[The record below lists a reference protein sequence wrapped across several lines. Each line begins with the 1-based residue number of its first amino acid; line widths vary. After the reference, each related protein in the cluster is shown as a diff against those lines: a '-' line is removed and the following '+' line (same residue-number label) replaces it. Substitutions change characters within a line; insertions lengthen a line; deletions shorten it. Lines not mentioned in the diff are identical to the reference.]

1 MIATRSVLRALGAVA
16 VVSTV
21 AVTSA
26 GVVHAET
33 DLAPGATATPA
44 EKPRPTISV
53 RATPIFGTE
62 AATGDGWT
70 EIAVSIDNVGGTT
83 RKGTIELLSALPWGR
98 EQSFTTRAPFN
109 VAPGRSVIVKM
120 PTHGFASQAPT
131 VTLVVKDD
139 SGEKLANMNVSAS
152 GVANPLLVDIDNP
165 SRLAVV
171 MRNWPIPATWNP
183 QGYGSYAGYGASKAT
198 LTIGVP
204 TFDRSTGDPILPDH
218 AAAYSAATVVLVHS
232 DLLARLDAVSLDA
245 LVSWVISGGTL
256 AIVPTRPE
264 DLRSATMTALT
275 GGVVVTTPPPPVMMS
290 LPAVDKPQ
298 PPGLFPTDPL
308 DNSPPPAPDDLPL
321 KFEPTPRDQ
330 GASGNPFIPIRTV
343 MPKWPKVGPSSEVRA
358 KLEGYA
364 GGNLVPSVFG
374 ASAPYGSGEVHLLAF
389 DPTATPMLDDPW
401 AHSRM
406 VDLITH
412 AWDRRA
418 TNIVAQG
425 GGDRYMARNDEIRR
439 ALDPNEN
446 FRPAL
451 GVAAILLVLYSIM
464 AGPVTFM
471 RAAKRGKPLSPL
483 KWVPIWSA
491 AAFGAIVLVGLA
503 GKGWRGRARHLA
515 VVESGAGVSRGSIRR
530 FRGFF
535 TSETR
540 ALSVASTDS
549 GSVLNIATT
558 DSIGQEK
565 SALRIDRN
573 GSTLEDITSLP
584 WQTIVVREDGFFD
597 MKGGVSVLPTTD
609 GTYDVVNH
617 TGRDLKNVLVS
628 VPGSGIYWFDA
639 VKEGDKVHAVGGKL
653 VLRSIARRV
662 ATAGSV
668 TVHPLAISTIGTALS
683 GRLGEEISHTWQP
696 IESAGGEV
704 VDWWPDT
711 IPVVLGEMVGGEKTS
726 RDSGLSVESD
736 RVVFRIVG
744 RGGTP

>member
-1 MIATRSVLRALGAVA
+1 MIGTRLLRTLHAAIA
-16 VVSTV
+16 
-21 AVTSA
+21 AVTLLSLSGSA
-26 GVVHAET
+26 RAEQDVASPPAT
-33 DLAPGATATPA
+33 GAQA

-53 RATPIFGTE
+53 RAAPVFGTE
-62 AATGDGWT
+62 AATGDGWI
-70 EIAVSIDNVGGTT
+70 EVAVSIDNVGGTT
-83 RKGTIELLSALPWGR
+83 RKGNIELTSALPWGR
-98 EQSFTTRAPFN
+98 EQAFTTRAPFN

-120 PTHGFASQAPT
+120 PTHGFAFQAPT
-131 VTLVVKDD
+131 LTLLVKDE
-139 SGEKLANMNVSAS
+139 SGEKLAGMNITAS
-152 GVANPLLVDIDNP
+152 GVSNPMIVDVDQP

-171 MRNWPIPATWNP
+171 MRNWPIPVTWNP

-198 LTIGVP
+198 LTVGVP

-218 AAAYSAATVVLVHS
+218 AAAYSAATVVLIHS
-232 DLLARLDAVSLDA
+232 DALARLDAVSLDA

-298 PPGLFPTDPL
+298 PPGGLFPTDPL
-308 DNSPPPAPDDLPL
+308 DNSPPPPDLD
-321 KFEPTPRDQ
+321 TPMKLDPQNER
-330 GASGNPFIPIRTV
+330 GGGENPFIPIRTV
-343 MPKWPKVGPSSEVRA
+343 MPKWPKVGPTPDVRA
-358 KLEGYA
+358 KLEGYS

-389 DPTATPMLDDPW
+389 DPTIAPMLDDPW
-401 AHSRM
+401 VHSRV

-418 TNIVAQG
+418 THVVAQG
-425 GGDRYMARNDEIRR
+425 GGERYMARFDEIRR

-491 AAFGAIVLVGLA
+491 AAFAAIVLVGLA
-503 GKGWRGRARHLA
+503 GKGWKGRARHLA
-515 VVESGAGVSRGSIRR
+515 IVESGAGVSRGSIRR

-540 ALSVASTDS
+540 ALSIASTDS
-549 GSVLNIATT
+549 TSVMNVATT
-558 DSIGQEK
+558 DSLVHDQ

-584 WQTIVVREDGFFD
+584 WQTIVVREEGFFD
-597 MKGGVSVLPTTD
+597 MKGGVSVLPTKD

-617 TGRDLKNVLVS
+617 TGRELKNILIS
-628 VPGSGIYWFDA
+628 VPGVGIYWFET
-639 VKEGDKVHAVGGKL
+639 VKDGDKVHAIDGRLAIKHH
-653 VLRSIARRV
+653 ARRV
-662 ATAGSV
+662 VTAGTL
-668 TVHPLAISTIGTALS
+668 TVHPLAISAIGAGLT
-683 GRLGEEISHTWQP
+683 GKLGDEISHTWQP
-696 IESAGGEV
+696 IESASGEV

-711 IPVVLGEMVGGEKTS
+711 IPVVLGEIVGGEKAT

-744 RGGTP
+744 RGGAP

>member
-1 MIATRSVLRALGAVA
+1 MIGKRFLLHAAV
-16 VVSTV
+16 S
-21 AVTSA
+21 AVTLASMA
-26 GVVHAET
+26 GRARADQDV
-33 DLAPGATATPA
+33 APGSGDAPA
-44 EKPRPTISV
+44 EKARPTISV
-53 RATPIFGTE
+53 RAAPIFGTE

-70 EIAVSIDNVGGTT
+70 EIAVSIDNMGGAT
-83 RKGTIELLSALPWGR
+83 RKGTIELVSALPWGR
-98 EQSFTTRAPFN
+98 EQAFTTRAPFN

-120 PTHGFASQAPT
+120 PTHGFAFQAPT
-131 VTLVVKDD
+131 LALLVKDD
-139 SGEKLANMNVSAS
+139 SGEKLAGMNVSAS
-152 GVANPLLVDIDNP
+152 GISNPMLVDVDQP
-165 SRLAVV
+165 SRLAIV
-171 MRNWPIPATWNP
+171 MRNWPIPVTWNP
-183 QGYGSYAGYGASKAT
+183 QGYGSYAGYGAAKAT
-198 LTIGVP
+198 LTVGVP

-218 AAAYSAATVVLVHS
+218 AAAYSAATVVLIHS
-232 DLLARLDAVSLDA
+232 DALARLDSVSLDA

-275 GGVVVTTPPPPVMMS
+275 GGVVMTTPPPPVMMS

-298 PPGLFPTDPL
+298 PPGLFPNDPL
-308 DNSPPPAPDDLPL
+308 DNSPPPVVPDDTPM
-321 KFEPTPRDQ
+321 KFEPSPAGGPD
-330 GASGNPFIPIRTV
+330 AFIPIRTV

-358 KLEGYA
+358 RLEGYS

-389 DPTATPMLDDPW
+389 DPTVTPMLDDPW
-401 AHSRM
+401 VHTRV

-418 TNIVAQG
+418 THVVAQG
-425 GGDRYMARNDEIRR
+425 GGDRYMAHFDEIRR

-471 RAAKRGKPLSPL
+471 RAAKRGTPLSPL

-491 AAFGAIVLVGLA
+491 AAFSAIVLVGLA
-503 GKGWRGRARHLA
+503 GKGWRGRARHIA
-515 VVESGAGVSRGSIRR
+515 IVESGAGVSRGSIRR

-540 ALSVASTDS
+540 ALSIASTDS
-549 GSVLNIATT
+549 TSVLNIATT
-558 DSIGQEK
+558 DSPVHDQ
-565 SALRIDRN
+565 SALRIDRS

-597 MKGGVSVLPTTD
+597 TKGGVSVLPTKD

-617 TGRDLKNVLVS
+617 TGRELKNVLVS
-628 VPGSGIYWFDA
+628 VPGVGIYWFA
-639 VKEGDKVHAVGGKL
+639 TVKEGEKVHAVDGRLAIK
-653 VLRSIARRV
+653 SPARRV
-662 ATAGSV
+662 VTAGSL
-668 TVHPLAISTIGTALS
+668 TVHPLAISAIGSALA
-683 GRLGEEISHTWQP
+683 GKIGDEVSHTWQP
-696 IESAGGEV
+696 IESASGEV

-711 IPVVLGEMVGGEKTS
+711 IPVVLGEMVGGERAT

-736 RVVFRIVG
+736 RVLLRIVG
-744 RGGTP
+744 RGGAP